1 MIHMPHVHSICITS
15 KLGVINSQ
23 FYVFLRLCSSGV
35 SFVSQ
40 MVTVIVCLKTKSYEV
55 LKI

>member
-1 MIHMPHVHSICITS
+1 MSITS

-23 FYVFLRLCSSGV
+23 FYMFLKLCSSGV
-35 SFVSQ
+35 SFVYQ
-40 MVTVIVCLKTKSYEV
+40 MVTVIVCLKIKNYEV